1 MQEITRTVEQSEI
14 TTNEEEDIQVS
25 YNSDGRIVFMWFNP
39 VEPNIPERL
48 IVLNKAEVDILLSFF
63 RRMKFS
69 FNDLP
74 F

>member
-1 MQEITRTVEQSEI
+1 MQEITRTVEKSEI
-14 TTNEEEDIQVS
+14 ITNKEEDMQVS
-25 YNSDGRIVFMWFNP
+25 YNSDGRIVFRWFNP

-48 IVLNKAEVDILLSFF
+48 IVLNQAEVNILLSFF
-63 RRMKFS
+63 RSMKFS